1 MRSKEAATGRSAA
14 ESEPGEHW
22 IRPGSIVLG
31 YLVVASAWILLSGK
45 LLDLATGHE
54 HERFAFLEVA
64 KGLGF
69 VAVTGLVLL
78 LLLRRY
84 TDRLNQA
91 HEKARRMARFA
102 ELSPNPVVE
111 LGADGRV
118 HSANAAAREAAA
130 ALGLKVDE
138 LLPSDAPEL
147 VRRCAESGE
156 HLSGVLHSVA
166 GRSWRWAF
174 FPAEPPAGA
183 YGYGYDRSDEAR
195 LELQVEHAGRM
206 ESVGRLAS
214 GVAHDLN
221 NILMAIG
228 GYRALIGL
236 QLPESDPSQEDLR
249 GIQEQLGHAEEL
261 VRKLLLVAR
270 MRTTGENVVRV
281 DLAEHMPDIATTV
294 GHVLPYYVQMDLDV
308 APEPSRVAVDIR
320 DLEQAILNLASNALD
335 AMPGEGVLRIAVRPA
350 SGERIRIQV
359 TDNGDGI
366 PPEILPRIFDPFFT
380 TKEEGKGTGLGLA
393 SVYAFATRSDGT
405 VEVESHPGAGT
416 SFTILLPR
424 A

>member
-1 MRSKEAATGRSAA
+1 MSSTEAATGRTAAKA
-14 ESEPGEHW
+14 ESGEPW

-31 YLVVASAWILLSGK
+31 YLAVATTWILLSGK
-45 LLDLATGHE
+45 VLDLTVGDDY
-54 HERFAFLEVA
+54 ERFAFFEVV
-64 KGLGF
+64 KGLVF

-78 LLLRRY
+78 FFLRRY
-84 TDRLNQA
+84 TERLNQA
-91 HEKARRMARFA
+91 HAEARRMARFA
-102 ELSPNPVVE
+102 EFSPNPVLE
-111 LGADGRV
+111 FSADGAIL
-118 HSANAAAREAAA
+118 SANAVAHETAA
-130 ALGLKVDE
+130 ALGLTIE
-138 LLPSDAPEL
+138 GLLPSGTPEL
-147 VRRCAESGE
+147 VRRCAETGE
-156 HLSGVLHSVA
+156 HVSSVLHSVA

-183 YGYGYDRSDEAR
+183 YGYGYDRSEEAR
-195 LELQVEHAGRM
+195 LELQVAHAGRM
-206 ESVGRLAS
+206 ESVGRLAA

-236 QLPESDPSQEDLR
+236 QLPENDPSQEDLR
-249 GIQEQLGHAEEL
+249 GIQEQLNHAEEL

-270 MRTTGENVVRV
+270 MRAPAENIAQV
-281 DLAEHMPDIATTV
+281 DLAEHMPGIATTV
-294 GHVLPYYVQMDLDV
+294 RHVLPYYIQMDIDI
-308 APEPSRVAVDIR
+308 APVPLRVEVDIR
-320 DLEQAILNLASNALD
+320 DLEQAILNLASNAVD
-335 AMPGEGVLRIAVRPA
+335 ATAGEGVLRISVHPA
-350 SGERIRIQV
+350 DSQRIRVQV
-359 TDNGDGI
+359 TDNGAGI

-393 SVYAFATRSDGT
+393 SVYAFAIRSGGT